1 MKRKLALVMAMLMV
15 LGTLPA
21 CSSNSGGS
29 PSEKG
34 ENAVSGGSAGTEVGA
49 VIETGDKINSTY
61 TNNTPDANLP
71 VTAVEDTLPLLW
83 PVSLRPWTFF
93 SCPTVLQLWFQRF
106 IAKAC

>member
-34 ENAVSGGSAGTEVGA
+34 ENAVSA
-49 VIETGDKINSTY
+49 
-61 TNNTPDANLP
+61 
-71 VTAVEDTLPLLW
+71 
-83 PVSLRPWTFF
+83 
-93 SCPTVLQLWFQRF
+93 
-106 IAKAC
+106 

>member
-34 ENAVSGGSAGTEVGA
+34 GSAVSGGAAGTEAGA

-61 TNNTPDANLP
+61 TNNTPDANLS
-71 VTAVEDTLPLLW
+71 VTALCGGALPGRG
-83 PVSLRPWTFF
+83 PDDPGPAGGSLR
-93 SCPTVLQLWFQRF
+93 
-106 IAKAC
+106 

>member
-49 VIETGDKINSTY
+49 VI
-61 TNNTPDANLP
+61 DAEP
-71 VTAVEDTLPLLW
+71 VHRWQGPCFA
-83 PVSLRPWTFF
+83 
-93 SCPTVLQLWFQRF
+93 
-106 IAKAC
+106 

>member
-49 VIETGDKINSTY
+49 VIEQATRSIPPTQ
-61 TNNTPDANLP
+61 TILP
-71 VTAVEDTLPLLW
+71 MLICL
-83 PVSLRPWTFF
+83 
-93 SCPTVLQLWFQRF
+93 
-106 IAKAC
+106 